1 MEVELM
7 RVAILGTGKMG
18 GAIARH
24 LHDLGHDL
32 TLWNRTRSRAEAL
45 GVGKVAASPAEA
57 VKQAEVVI
65 SILTDASA
73 VRSAYLGD
81 GGAANAAKEQVFIE
95 MSTAGPDV
103 IKEVQPAIERTG
115 AKFVECPV
123 MGRITA
129 METGKGFLLA
139 AGDDEAVERA
149 RPVLEAIGE
158 MRRIKDAETA
168 AKLKLIANTG
178 LVVIS
183 ALAAE
188 VLAAGAAAGVDRED
202 VFWVLTRFA
211 PLLAGRRAG
220 FIEHRHEPVTFALRD
235 AAKDLRLATEVYHR
249 AGAFTPLADATT
261 ELYERAAK
269 TAGDLEMSAIVT
281 VYENQ
286 GAG

>member
-1 MEVELM
+1 M

-123 MGRITA
+123 MGSITA

>member
-123 MGRITA
+123 MGSITA